1 MDKLMKILH
10 SIKPNVDFSKQQNL
24 LESGVLTS
32 FDIIRLVAQI
42 NSAFDIEITPLHT
55 LPENF
60 NSVEAIYRLIQR
72 LQEDD

>member
-24 LESGVLTS
+24 LESGILTS

-42 NSAFDIEITPLHT
+42 NNEFDIEITPIHT